1 MSLFG
6 GSNIGSNSLVGT
18 LPTVATGLFA
28 VLPDAAAARGLQS
41 AARAS
46 AAVARDEAIDLDA
59 RSIEAKARTAKREAQ
74 NLGRITN
81 KLNRAVKTIEKAL
94 DRLTEIKTN
103 ISDMRRQVVTAS
115 DASVS
120 IEERR
125 VFSDRFDRFLGD
137 LNIRI
142 KGAGFLGT
150 NIVGTSIRDD
160 FDPDQ
165 IIYQIKPDSPVS
177 KTLEGIFSQ
186 SDFFITDESGDNFY
200 PDIYGSILTKFPNPA
215 AEDGNVVYHDDTVN
229 YNTNSG
235 EISLTHN
242 GEGTPYLQGT
252 LARKGLGILFSF
264 LYNNFEDDSSLET
277 ALSDVDTA
285 SANLRFNIGFLEGEL
300 AKVRSAQTLVEG
312 KIRER
317 FDFAAGV
324 EAKAMAEKHRAAIV
338 EQRQDLLFQSAVQNT
353 LAFNN
358 QGGALTLTT
367 PSVFDFSI

>member
-1 MSLFG
+1 MSIFDG
-6 GSNIGSNSLVGT
+6 GSIGSSGLVGT
-18 LPTVATGLFA
+18 LPTAATGLFA

-46 AAVARDEAIDLDA
+46 AAVARDKALDLDA
-59 RSIEAKARTAKREAQ
+59 RSIEAKARTAKKEAQ

-103 ISDMRRQVVTAS
+103 ISDMRRQIVTAS

-120 IEERR
+120 IDERR
-125 VFSDRFDRFLGD
+125 VFGDRFDRFLGD

-150 NIVGTSIRDD
+150 NIIGTSIRDD

-165 IIYQIKPDSPVS
+165 VNYQIKPDSPEN

-186 SDFFITDESGDNFY
+186 SDFFITDGNGDDFY

-215 AEDGNVVYHDDTVN
+215 AEDGKVVYHDDSVN
-229 YNTNSG
+229 YNNNTG
-235 EISLTHN
+235 EISLTHS

-252 LARKGLGILFSF
+252 LERKGLGILFSF
-264 LYNNFEDDSSLET
+264 LYNNFEDDGSLET
-277 ALSDVDTA
+277 ALSDVDAA
-285 SANLRFNIGFLEGEL
+285 SATLRFNIGFLEGEL

-324 EAKAMAEKHRAAIV
+324 EAKAMTEKNRAAIV
-338 EQRQDLLFQSAVQNT
+338 EQRQDLLFQATVQNT
-353 LAFNN
+353 LAFNS
-358 QGGALTLTT
+358 QGGALTLTS
-367 PSVFDFSI
+367 PSVFDLSI

>member
-1 MSLFG
+1 MSIFDG
-6 GSNIGSNSLVGT
+6 GSIGSSGLVGT
-18 LPTVATGLFA
+18 LPTAATGLFA

-46 AAVARDEAIDLDA
+46 AAVARDKALDLDA
-59 RSIEAKARTAKREAQ
+59 RSIEAKARTAKKEAQ

-103 ISDMRRQVVTAS
+103 ISDMRRQIVTAS

-120 IEERR
+120 IDERR
-125 VFSDRFDRFLGD
+125 VFGDRFDRFLGD

-150 NIVGTSIRDD
+150 NIIGTSIRDD

-165 IIYQIKPDSPVS
+165 VNYQIKPDSPEN

-186 SDFFITDESGDNFY
+186 SDFFITDGNGDDFY

-215 AEDGNVVYHDDTVN
+215 AEDGKVVYHDDSVN
-229 YNTNSG
+229 YNNNTG
-235 EISLTHN
+235 EISLTHS

-252 LARKGLGILFSF
+252 LERKGLGILFSF
-264 LYNNFEDDSSLET
+264 LYNNFEDDGSLET
-277 ALSDVDTA
+277 ALSDVDAA
-285 SANLRFNIGFLEGEL
+285 SATLRFNIGFLEGEL

-317 FDFAAGV
+317 FDFAAVV
-324 EAKAMAEKHRAAIV
+324 EAKAMSEKNRAAIV
-338 EQRQDLLFQSAVQNT
+338 EQRQDLLFQATVQNT
-353 LAFNN
+353 LAFNS
-358 QGGALTLTT
+358 QGGALTLTS
-367 PSVFDFSI
+367 PSVFDLSI

>member
-1 MSLFG
+1 MSIFDG
-6 GSNIGSNSLVGT
+6 GSIGSSGLVGT
-18 LPTVATGLFA
+18 LPTAATGLFA

-46 AAVARDEAIDLDA
+46 AAVARDKALDLDA
-59 RSIEAKARTAKREAQ
+59 RSIEAKARTAKKEAQ

-103 ISDMRRQVVTAS
+103 ISDMRRQIVTAS

-120 IEERR
+120 IDERR
-125 VFSDRFDRFLGD
+125 VFGDRFDRFLGD

-150 NIVGTSIRDD
+150 NIIGTSIRDD

-165 IIYQIKPDSPVS
+165 VNYQIKPDSPEN

-186 SDFFITDESGDNFY
+186 SDFFITDGNGDDFY

-215 AEDGNVVYHDDTVN
+215 AEDGKVVYHDDSVN
-229 YNTNSG
+229 YNNNTG
-235 EISLTHN
+235 EISLTHS

-252 LARKGLGILFSF
+252 LERKGLGILFSF
-264 LYNNFEDDSSLET
+264 LYNNFEDDGSLET
-277 ALSDVDTA
+277 ALSDVDAA
-285 SANLRFNIGFLEGEL
+285 SATLRFNIGFLEGEL

-324 EAKAMAEKHRAAIV
+324 ETKAMTEKNRAAIV
-338 EQRQDLLFQSAVQNT
+338 EQRQDLLFQATVQNT
-353 LAFNN
+353 LAFNS
-358 QGGALTLTT
+358 QGGALTLTS
-367 PSVFDFSI
+367 PSVFDLSI

>member
-1 MSLFG
+1 MSIFDG
-6 GSNIGSNSLVGT
+6 GSIGSSGLVGT
-18 LPTVATGLFA
+18 LPTAATGLFA

-46 AAVARDEAIDLDA
+46 AAVARDKALDLDA
-59 RSIEAKARTAKREAQ
+59 RSIEAKARTAKKEAQ

-103 ISDMRRQVVTAS
+103 ISDMRRQIVTAS

-120 IEERR
+120 IDERR
-125 VFSDRFDRFLGD
+125 VFGDRFDRFLGD

-150 NIVGTSIRDD
+150 NIIGTSIRDD

-165 IIYQIKPDSPVS
+165 VNYQIKPDSPEN

-186 SDFFITDESGDNFY
+186 SDFFITDGNGDDFY

-215 AEDGNVVYHDDTVN
+215 AEDGKVVYHDDSVN
-229 YNTNSG
+229 YNNNTG
-235 EISLTHN
+235 EISLTHS

-252 LARKGLGILFSF
+252 LERKGLGILFSF
-264 LYNNFEDDSSLET
+264 LYNNFEDDGSLET
-277 ALSDVDTA
+277 ALSDVDAA
-285 SANLRFNIGFLEGEL
+285 SATLRFNIGFLEGEL

-324 EAKAMAEKHRAAIV
+324 EAKAMSEKNRAAIV
-338 EQRQDLLFQSAVQNT
+338 EQRQDLLFQATVQNT
-353 LAFNN
+353 LAFNS
-358 QGGALTLTT
+358 QGGALTLTS
-367 PSVFDFSI
+367 PSVFDLSI

>member
-1 MSLFG
+1 MSIFDG
-6 GSNIGSNSLVGT
+6 GSIGSSGLVGT
-18 LPTVATGLFA
+18 LPTAATGLFA

-46 AAVARDEAIDLDA
+46 AAVARDKALDLDA
-59 RSIEAKARTAKREAQ
+59 RSIEAKARTAKKEAQ

-103 ISDMRRQVVTAS
+103 ISDMRRQIVTAS

-120 IEERR
+120 IDERR
-125 VFSDRFDRFLGD
+125 VFGDRFDRFLGD

-150 NIVGTSIRDD
+150 NIIGTSIRDD

-165 IIYQIKPDSPVS
+165 VNYQIKPDSPEN

-186 SDFFITDESGDNFY
+186 SDFFITDGNGDDFY

-215 AEDGNVVYHDDTVN
+215 AEDGKVVYHDDSVN
-229 YNTNSG
+229 YNNNTG
-235 EISLTHN
+235 EISLTHS

-252 LARKGLGILFSF
+252 LERKGLGILFSF
-264 LYNNFEDDSSLET
+264 LYNNFEDDGSLET
-277 ALSDVDTA
+277 ALSDVDAA
-285 SANLRFNIGFLEGEL
+285 SATLRFNIGFLEGEL

-324 EAKAMAEKHRAAIV
+324 EAKAMSEKNRAAIV
-338 EQRQDLLFQSAVQNT
+338 EQRQDLLFQATVQNT
-353 LAFNN
+353 LAFNS
-358 QGGALTLTT
+358 QGGALALTS
-367 PSVFDFSI
+367 PSVFDLSI